1 MRDKNEDDLL
11 RVSKKNRLQCAGLR
25 VDEDAGKLRI
35 RSHGRF
41 KKIYVGCVYSPGA
54 RIEVSNRARN
64 SVQKAVMSVSNQ
76 GCDLYVLGS
85 MGLFDKQPRRR
96 L

>member
-1 MRDKNEDDLL
+1 MPVY
-11 RVSKKNRLQCAGLR
+11 VSTKMLENCGFGVTVGSR
-25 VDEDAGKLRI
+25 
-35 RSHGRF
+35 
-41 KKIYVGCVYSPGA
+41 KIYVGCVCSPGA

-76 GCDLYVLGS
+76 RYDLYVLGS